1 MNIGIIGLGL
11 IGGSIGMAVHKK
23 TEHIVFGRDIDENS
37 VRTALHKNAI
47 DFVLNDDDFE
57 KIDVVILAVFP
68 HIACE
73 ILTEI
78 LPKLSKGTIVCDIC
92 GIKGNIISAFEKASV
107 DFPEIK
113 FVGTHPMA
121 GREYSGVDYA
131 VTTLFDSA
139 FGIITP
145 VCGDLESAREI
156 ENLLCEIGF
165 IGCVYADSSRHDEM
179 IAYTSQLAH
188 IVSSCY
194 IKNPL
199 SQNHVGFS
207 AGSFQDMTRVARL
220 NPDMWTELFM
230 QNTAPLASHVDLI
243 VEKLSEFSVA
253 LKNADEKHIHQLLSE
268 GTSAKEVADENFAA
282 VTSKLL
288 KVTSKN

>member
-11 IGGSIGMAVHKK
+11 IGGSIGMSVHKK
-23 TEHIVFGRDIDENS
+23 TNHTVFGRDIDEKAIQ
-37 VRTALHKNAI
+37 TALHKNAI
-47 DFVLNDDDFE
+47 DFKMTDADLE
-57 KIDVVILAVFP
+57 KLDVVILAVFP

-73 ILTEI
+73 ILDEI
-78 LPKLSKGTIVCDIC
+78 LPKLSSGAVVCDIC
-92 GIKGNIISAFEKASV
+92 GIKGNIISAFEKAKLE
-107 DFPEIK
+107 FPHIK

-131 VTTLFDSA
+131 LTTLFDSA

-145 VCGDLESAREI
+145 VGGDLESAKFI
-156 ENLLCEIGF
+156 EKLFYEIGF
-165 IGCVYADSSRHDEM
+165 IGCVYADSERHDEM

-194 IKNPL
+194 VKNPL

-220 NPDMWTELFM
+220 NPSMWTELFM
-230 QNTAPLASHVDLI
+230 QNTKPLASHVDLI
-243 VEKLSEFSVA
+243 VEKLQEFSCA
-253 LKNADEKHIHQLLSE
+253 LKKADEYEIFQLLSE
-268 GTSAKEVADENFAA
+268 GTNAKELADDNFA
-282 VTSKLL
+282 SFCKNL
-288 KVTSKN
+288 KKDRI

>member
-11 IGGSIGMAVHKK
+11 IGGSIGMATHKK
-23 TEHIVFGRDIDENS
+23 TEHTVFGRDIDEHA
-37 VRTALHKNAI
+37 VETALHKNAI
-47 DFVLNDDDFE
+47 DFKLADSDFE
-57 KIDVVILAVFP
+57 KLDVLILAVFP

-73 ILTEI
+73 LLDEV
-78 LPKLSKGTIVCDIC
+78 LPKLSCGAIVCDIC
-92 GIKGNIISAFEKASV
+92 GIKGNVITAFEKASME
-107 DFPEIK
+107 FPHIK
-113 FVGTHPMA
+113 FTSTHPMA
-121 GREYSGVDYA
+121 GREYSGVDHA
-131 VTTLFDSA
+131 LTTLFDGA

-145 VCGDLESAREI
+145 VCGDMETAKKIKNYFL
-156 ENLLCEIGF
+156 EIGF
-165 IGCVYADSSRHDEM
+165 IDCVYANSKRHDEM

-220 NPDMWTELFM
+220 NPEMWTELFM

-243 VEKLSEFSVA
+243 CEKLQEFSVA
-253 LKNADEKHIHQLLSE
+253 LKNADENEIFKLLSE
-268 GTSAKEVADENFAA
+268 GTNAKETADINF
-282 VTSKLL
+282 KNHCKNL
-288 KVTSKN
+288 KK